1 MGSQTDVYA
10 SDGAAHTVTGC
21 YVTNNLWAYQNM
33 LDGDATAT
41 PFGGASGN
49 DPDWFKLTATG
60 KNANGQT
67 VGTAEFYLAD
77 YRFDNNDEDY
87 ILNTWEWFDLSS
99 LGAVHTISFSLSSSK
114 NNTYGMIT
122 PAYFCIE
129 NFNGEAPLP
138 PTPPQDEPPFI
149 ANPVGDIVFNE
160 FPQTME
166 INLDGVASDPDNDD
180 ELIDYMLISNSNEEI
195 LTAEI
200 NNKTLVLT
208 RVSNEQSSAKLILRA
223 TSNGLYVDFE
233 VNVIINFVP
242 DGIGENDNSV
252 ISIYPNPA
260 TDIIKVSVD
269 TQSIASV
276 QGIYIYTINGQL
288 MKASTETEINVG
300 ELPKGVYFVSVLIEN
315 QKVVERIIIE

>member
-1 MGSQTDVYA
+1 
-10 SDGAAHTVTGC
+10 
-21 YVTNNLWAYQNM
+21 
-33 LDGDATAT
+33 
-41 PFGGASGN
+41 
-49 DPDWFKLTATG
+49 
-60 KNANGQT
+60 
-67 VGTAEFYLAD
+67 
-77 YRFDNNDEDY
+77 
-87 ILNTWEWFDLSS
+87 
-99 LGAVHTISFSLSSSK
+99 
-114 NNTYGMIT
+114 MIT

-242 DGIGENDNSV
+242 DGIGENDNFV